1 MFSLVSIIIPI
12 YNTQNYLPRC
22 LESIINQSYKN
33 LEIILVNDGSTDNSL
48 EICESYAKKDSRMSI
63 MNKENGGSS
72 SARNLG
78 LDICR
83 GDYISFI
90 DSDDWVEEDFIEAL
104 LEGIKKENVG
114 ISIIGHKKIDKED
127 FSDTNDIDNIPK
139 TVLTSSEAINLYMNN
154 KLGTTSVCNK
164 LFASNLF
171 DKIRF
176 PEGVYYEDEYILLSL
191 FFKSQ
196 KIYVNN
202 QVKYYYLQ
210 RKGSRINSNYN
221 WEKYYSLVFLLN
233 NQKKLIEKKMSAIKN
248 LFYMKACFS
257 IAERIKYT
265 PKNTDLYKLNLSL
278 FNFYYGLYTEKK
290 PLKMLILK
298 LKVNYPIV
306 YKFAISKYR
315 ILNKKHK

>member
-12 YNTQNYLPRC
+12 YNTQNYLSRC
-22 LESIINQSYKN
+22 LDSVINQSYKN

-48 EICESYAKKDSRMSI
+48 DICENYAKKDSRI
-63 MNKENGGSS
+63 KIINKNNGGLS
-72 SARNLG
+72 SARNAG
-78 LDICR
+78 LDICK
-83 GDYISFI
+83 GKYISFI
-90 DSDDWVEEDFIEAL
+90 DSDDWVEEDFIESL

-114 ISIIGHKKIDKED
+114 ISIIGHKKVNEEEI
-127 FSDTNDIDNIPK
+127 SHTNNVDNIPN
-139 TVLTSSEAINLYMNN
+139 TLLTSSDAINLYMNN
-154 KLGTTSVCNK
+154 KLGTTSICNK
-164 LFASNLF
+164 LFVKKLF
-171 DKIRF
+171 DGIRF
-176 PEGVYYEDEYILLSL
+176 PLNVYYEDEHILLDL
-191 FFKSQ
+191 LLKV
-196 KIYVNN
+196 KKVYVRN

-210 RKGSRINSNYN
+210 REGSIINSNYN
-221 WEKYYSLVFLLN
+221 WEKFYSLISLLN
-233 NQKKLIEKKMSAIKN
+233 KQKGFVEKKMSGIKN

-306 YKFAISKYR
+306 YKFAISTYR